1 MLQSLEP
8 TLSPSSEYS
17 SASKYLLNT
26 WEPKLDTVFQ
36 MWPHKCQVNGKSN
49 FPSSAGSTL
58 VNVVWCVVSLH
69 YLKDA
74 VLILV
79 QFFHWDS
86 QIPFCRAATSSVSPQ
101 AIPLHGIFFCPG
113 CKTLSCQHLL
123 QLVQGLQPCP
133 LALQTLSQFHIM
145 HVLRVSSSSSSR
157 SLSTLNSISPNI
169 IAPWGTLPITSCQ
182 WHFKLLTA
190 TLLILTARQLY
201 AIHTYLV
208 VFPPSYSWI

>member
-36 MWPHKCQVNGKSN
+36 MWPHKCQVNEKSN

-79 QFFHWDS
+79 QFFHCDS

-101 AIPLHGIFFCPG
+101 AIPLHGIFF
-113 CKTLSCQHLL
+113 LSW
-123 QLVQGLQPCP
+123 VQDFV
-133 LALQTLSQFHIM
+133 LSAP
-145 HVLRVSSSSSSR
+145 SPACSR
-157 SLSTLNSISPNI
+157 SSALSSGTSDTFPVSHHACAEGEFQLI
-169 IAPWGTLPITSCQ
+169 IQITKYVKQ
-182 WHFKLLTA
+182 HK
-190 TLLILTARQLY
+190 
-201 AIHTYLV
+201 
-208 VFPPSYSWI
+208 P